1 MSPQNHVRETRDRIL
16 DAAEKLFA
24 EHGLEVTTLRMITHA
39 AKANL
44 AAVNYHFGGKDALIH
59 EVFKRRLAWL
69 NEQRLRNLDLLEAE
83 ARGSPLRP
91 NQIIQAFFGPPLSMA
106 DDNSRGGRRFMRLL
120 ARTYTEPSEFVRN
133 FMAQNDAAVL
143 ERFRTA
149 LFRALP
155 HVAPDEIAWRL
166 HFMLGALAFALS
178 GVDTLRLVTG
188 FENIQDSPEA
198 LEPRLMSF
206 LLGGL
211 RAPLP
216 DLELGPSPPVAFS
229 GIRLP
234 ALESLNE

>member
-1 MSPQNHVRETRDRIL
+1 MSPTHHAKETRDRIL

-59 EVFKRRLAWL
+59 EVFKRRLACL
-69 NEQRLRNLDLLEAE
+69 NEQRLRCLDALEIE
-83 ARGSPLRP
+83 AAGAPLRP
-91 NQIIQAFFGPPLSMA
+91 HQIIQAFFGPPVSMA
-106 DDNSRGGRRFMRLL
+106 CDHSHGGRRFMRLL

-133 FMAQNDAAVL
+133 FMAQDHATVL

-155 HVAPDEIAWRL
+155 HVPPEEIVWRL

-188 FENIQDSPEA
+188 FENIRDDPDA
-198 LEPRLMSF
+198 LEQRLMAF
-206 LLGGL
+206 LIGGL
-211 RAPLP
+211 RAPIP
-216 DLELGPSPPVAFS
+216 ELSEALQPPTAQ
-229 GIRLP
+229 GNIRLVP
-234 ALESLNE
+234 LETLSD